1 MLIVGT
7 GALATLFGG
16 RLAASGVCVRM
27 LGTWE
32 AALHAFQERGIV
44 IQGEEGIR
52 HTYPVEATTDPEDCK
67 GTMLALVLVK
77 SWQTVRA
84 AEQLSVCLAE
94 KGVALTLQNGLGN
107 LEVLEER
114 LGAER
119 AAIGVTTAGAHL
131 VEPGVVES
139 GGAGGISIGNQP
151 RIAALVDLLC
161 DSGFPVE
168 VIADTLGLQW
178 GKAIINAAINP
189 LTALLRVK
197 NGELVARPSLRALMS
212 DTAHEAEAVANAVGV
227 ELPYPDPVAVVE
239 SVARKTG
246 ANTSSMLSDV
256 LRGAPT
262 EIDSINGAIVQAGE
276 EAGVPA
282 PVNRTLWQLVK
293 GLEHPTT

>member
-1 MLIVGT
+1 
-7 GALATLFGG
+7 
-16 RLAASGVCVRM
+16 
-27 LGTWE
+27 
-32 AALHAFQERGIV
+32 
-44 IQGEEGIR
+44 
-52 HTYPVEATTDPEDCK
+52 
-67 GTMLALVLVK
+67 
-77 SWQTVRA
+77 
-84 AEQLSVCLAE
+84 
-94 KGVALTLQNGLGN
+94 
-107 LEVLEER
+107 
-114 LGAER
+114 
-119 AAIGVTTAGAHL
+119 
-131 VEPGVVES
+131 VEPGVVEP
-139 GGAGGISIGNQP
+139 GGAGGISIGDQP

-197 NGELVARPSLRALMS
+197 NGELVARPSLRVLMS